1 MTCKT
6 RGSISLSRDLTDFF
20 SPAYVYL
27 RRLSLLHTSVRIFK
41 EVIPASGQLAVHIPH
56 CMHIETL
63 LCFRSTIKFTPLR
76 FDTAAKKHKTHKN
89 NNLHI
94 GISNSYGLKKYKFGL
109 FTRPSRFVTKSI
121 ILYFYRARPE
131 ISRKYSQ

>member
-1 MTCKT
+1 
-6 RGSISLSRDLTDFF
+6 
-20 SPAYVYL
+20 
-27 RRLSLLHTSVRIFK
+27 
-41 EVIPASGQLAVHIPH
+41 
-56 CMHIETL
+56 MHIETL

-76 FDTAAKKHKTHKN
+76 FDTAAKKHPRGIGSAFHRAGKIHKN

-94 GISNSYGLKKYKFGL
+94 GISNSYGRKKYKFGL